1 MAQTPYDLF
10 LVQLKTARLA
20 CKLTQEQLASQ
31 IKLSRAQYTAI
42 ENGRSMVNFQHLHNL
57 AVALKVRFVVGDKD
71 APFAA
76 KVKP

>member
-1 MAQTPYDLF
+1 MEKTPYDLF
-10 LVQLKTARLA
+10 LVQLKATRQAR
-20 CKLTQEQLASQ
+20 KLTQEQLASQ

-42 ENGRSMVNFQHLHNL
+42 ENGRSMINFQHLHNL
-57 AVALKVRFVVGDKD
+57 AVALKVRFIVGDKE